1 MAPTRWG
8 APRGTLPSVLVLRA
22 HSTAACARIGLSAPS
37 GWTVEAEMDFCRG
50 NRPAA
55 VAFTARVLRAHS
67 SDSTAACARIVF
79 FGLSAPSGWTV
90 EAEMD
95 FCRGN
100 RPAVVAFTARVL
112 RAHSTAACARIV
124 FFGLSAPS
132 GWTVEAKMDFCL
144 TRCLSRLFVFCNI
157 CYPEIL
163 VSF

>member
-1 MAPTRWG
+1 
-8 APRGTLPSVLVLRA
+8 
-22 HSTAACARIGLSAPS
+22 
-37 GWTVEAEMDFCRG
+37 MDFCLG
-50 NRPAA
+50 NRPAV

-67 SDSTAACARIVF
+67 TAVCARMVF

-95 FCRGN
+95 FCPGN

-132 GWTVEAKMDFCL
+132 GWTVEAEMG
-144 TRCLSRLFVFCNI
+144 
-157 CYPEIL
+157 
-163 VSF
+163 